1 MKETKGAF
9 PAMSGGIKRHA
20 EFIKT
25 IPPSSTK
32 IPGPFGREFLF
43 PRRMSFVVE

>member
-25 IPPSSTK
+25 IPPFSTRNRADWRGLWFLL
-32 IPGPFGREFLF
+32 PG
-43 PRRMSFVVE
+43 MVK

>member
-25 IPPSSTK
+25 IPPSSIK
-32 IPGPFGREFLF
+32 IPPLCGGV
-43 PRRMSFVVE
+43 FVS